1 MRFAFCSMAIVA
13 ATHLFAAPL
22 PKYMPAITDKLK
34 IVNPWNDPS
43 YVNYG
48 TTFDMTFDD
57 YVAKFGTITVESRIG
72 INATK

>member
-1 MRFAFCSMAIVA
+1 MGLAKGKRRTSGIR
-13 ATHLFAAPL
+13 
-22 PKYMPAITDKLK
+22 PAITDKLK